1 MLNTEGS
8 VGPGSS
14 ILLSQLYP
22 PDLQGHNALQGG
34 GCTKSVVVE
43 QVEGLLGEEA
53 GSCE

>member
-1 MLNTEGS
+1 MGLGS
-8 VGPGSS
+8 G

-22 PDLQGHNALQGG
+22 PDLLGHSTLLGG
-34 GCTKSVVVE
+34 GCTVSVVVE